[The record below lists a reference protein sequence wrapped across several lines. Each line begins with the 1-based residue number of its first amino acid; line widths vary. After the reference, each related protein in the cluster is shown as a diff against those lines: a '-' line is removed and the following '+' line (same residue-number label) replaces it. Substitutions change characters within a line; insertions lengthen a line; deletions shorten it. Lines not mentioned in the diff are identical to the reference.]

1 MTHTS
6 HNKQDRKAKA
16 EPTFNLNAGAGDMRC
31 PEHEKPL
38 VWQDSEMWWR
48 CPTPH
53 CRHKITLAEV
63 QATVQGVLEAM
74 GQDPTSYEE
83 FTDASS

>member
-6 HNKQDRKAKA
+6 HNKQRRKAQK
-16 EPTFNLNAGAGDMRC
+16 ETLNLHAGAGDMRC

-38 VWQDSEMWWR
+38 VWQDAEMWWR
-48 CPTPH
+48 CPQPH
-53 CRHKITLAEV
+53 CAHKITLAQV
-63 QATVQGVLEAM
+63 QATVQGVLEDM
-74 GQDPTSYEE
+74 GKELGTYEE